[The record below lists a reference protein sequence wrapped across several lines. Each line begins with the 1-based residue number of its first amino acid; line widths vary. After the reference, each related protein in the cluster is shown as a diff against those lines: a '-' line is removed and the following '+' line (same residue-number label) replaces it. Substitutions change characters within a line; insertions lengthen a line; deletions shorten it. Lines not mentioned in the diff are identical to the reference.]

1 MRFAHPAALL
11 LLLLIPAIVLVVWRR
26 TAPRGI
32 GFPTSGELARLRPS
46 FAARLHAALPW
57 LRALILGLAV
67 VALAGPQWGV
77 ETTRIQ
83 REGIAIAMVIDT
95 SSSMSAIDL
104 RLDDRPSNRLDVV
117 KATFREFVTG
127 GGAAGVDGRGSDA
140 IGMVVFARY
149 ADNISPPTLDHDA
162 LLGLLDQVRIVELPP
177 EDGTAI
183 GDAIVRAIDMLEQ
196 AEAAS
201 KVIILLTDGS
211 YNAGEVEPLVAAQVA
226 GAYGI
231 RIYAIGAGTQGTA
244 LMPVAAPGGG
254 TEYLPSE
261 VSIDEATLTQIAQLT
276 GGRYFRA
283 TDAAALRAI
292 YAEIDRLEKGQNV
305 AEHHQRYVE
314 INPPVI
320 AVGLALLVLEVILI
334 TTRLRAIP

>member
-1 MRFAHPAALL
+1 MRFAHPEALL
-11 LLLLIPAIVLVVWRR
+11 LLLLIPVLVVGVRWRA
-26 TAPRGI
+26 APPAI

-46 FAARLHAALPW
+46 LAVRLHAALPW
-57 LRALILGLAV
+57 LRALALGAAV
-67 VALAGPQWGV
+67 LALAGPQWGV
-77 ETTRIQ
+77 EATRIL

-104 RLDDRPSNRLDVV
+104 RLEDRPSNRLEVV

-127 GGAAGVDGRGSDA
+127 DETGVNGRGSDA
-140 IGMVVFARY
+140 IGMVTFARY
-149 ADNISPPTLDHDA
+149 ADNISPPTLDHEA
-162 LLGLLDQVRIVELPP
+162 LLGLLDQVGIVELPP

-183 GDAIVRAIDMLEQ
+183 GDAIVRAVDMLDE
-196 AEAAS
+196 AKAAS

-231 RIYAIGAGTQGTA
+231 RIYTIGAGTHGTA
-244 LMPVAAPGGG
+244 LMPVAAADGG
-254 TEYLPSE
+254 TDYVPSE
-261 VSIDEATLTQIAQLT
+261 VTIDEATLTQIAELT

-283 TDAAALRAI
+283 TDAAALRSI
-292 YAEIDRLEKGQNV
+292 YAEIDRLEKAQNV

-314 INPPVI
+314 IHPLMI
-320 AVGLALLVLEVILI
+320 ALGLALLLLEAVMV
-334 TTRLRAIP
+334 TTRLRTIP